1 MIAIKDISK
10 GEEVTECYTRRLPLL
25 TKAQMRT
32 KLQTL
37 FNFDCKCTVC
47 SGSIP
52 DQDGIISEM
61 NRLVP
66 LIYPKYCAAWR
77 YGHDTPTHNPF
88 HQKKEKDWKA
98 DAANFETA
106 AGLSRQLY
114 IGGIQ
119 NKLDILH
126 QFVSVSQM
134 ARDPIRLEKAMDML
148 KDEIGGTLMDNFD
161 ECYTRRVKHLGFW
174 SGEFQSKRNPSKEE
188 IDSFFSMKT

>member
-1 MIAIKDISK
+1 MR
-10 GEEVTECYTRRLPLL
+10 GLL
-25 TKAQMRT
+25 TKTQMRAE
-32 KLQTL
+32 LQTI

-106 AGLSRQLY
+106 ADLSRQLY

-119 NKLDILH
+119 NKLDFLV
-126 QFVSVSQM
+126 QFVSV
-134 ARDPIRLEKAMDML
+134 L
-148 KDEIGGTLMDNFD
+148 GTKI
-161 ECYTRRVKHLGFW
+161 C
-174 SGEFQSKRNPSKEE
+174 
-188 IDSFFSMKT
+188 